1 MNIVDI
7 VILVLLGV
15 SVLVGLYRGFIVTVL
30 STGGCIGSIYLS
42 LLLYPR
48 LAGLIQGNAGL
59 QRTLLTYT
67 DASSRLG
74 DLETGLTQVTQLTAE
89 KITEIV
95 QKAKL
100 PDVFSGLLRTNLE
113 NRVFTGISNVTD
125 YVSETIVTAF
135 INILCF
141 IACFVVIYMVWSLAV
156 RLLDAVFHF
165 PVLKQL
171 NALAGGVFGLLRGLL
186 LVYVCFALVPLVE
199 TVLPV
204 QAVSS
209 LIAESRLAPLF
220 NNGVLV
226 NAVMAGRL

>member
-7 VILVLLGV
+7 VILALIGV
-15 SVLVGLYRGFIVTVL
+15 SVLVGLYRGFISTVL
-30 STGGCIGSIYLS
+30 STGGCIGSMYLS
-42 LLLYPR
+42 LRFYPR
-48 LAGLIQGNAGL
+48 LAGMIQGNAAL

-67 DASSRLG
+67 DASSRIG

-89 KITEIV
+89 KINEIV
-95 QKAKL
+95 QKTGL
-100 PDVFSGLLRTNLE
+100 PEAFEGLLKNNLE
-113 NRVFTGISNVTD
+113 GRVFTGISTVTD
-125 YVSETIVTAF
+125 YVSETILTAF

-141 IACFVVIYMVWSLAV
+141 LLCFVVIYLLWSMLV

-171 NALAGGVFGLLRGLL
+171 NALAGGIFGLLRGLL
-186 LVYVCFALVPLVE
+186 IVYLCFALVPMVE

-226 NAVMAGRL
+226 NAVMSGRW

>member
-7 VILVLLGV
+7 IILAIIGV
-15 SVLVGLYRGFIVTVL
+15 SILVGLYRGFISTVL
-30 STGGCIGSIYLS
+30 SAGGCIGSLYLAFRF
-42 LLLYPR
+42 YPR
-48 LAGLIQGNAGL
+48 LTAFIQDNAAL

-74 DLETGLTQVTQLTAE
+74 DLETGLTPVTQLTAE
-89 KITEIV
+89 KITEVV
-95 QKAKL
+95 QKANL
-100 PDVFSGLLRTNLE
+100 PQVFSSLLRTNLE
-113 NRVFTGISNVTD
+113 NRVFTGISTVTD

-141 IACFVVIYMVWSLAV
+141 LVCFGVIYLAWSLIV

-171 NALAGGVFGLLRGLL
+171 NALAGGLFGLLRGLL
-186 LVYVCFALVPLVE
+186 LVYICFALLPMVE
-199 TVLPV
+199 TILPV
-204 QAVSS
+204 QAVSI

-226 NAVMAGRL
+226 NAVMQGHL